1 MVVEVGLLQ
10 LLWGIRSIVG
20 SFVWY
25 HPGQVREPSGLKDVI
40 HSGILSLLDV
50 ERFASCPTVL
60 VAFPQHLSISISVV
74 TGCGRIIIIG

>member
-25 HPGQVREPSGLKDVI
+25 QVREPSGLKDVI
-40 HSGILSLLDV
+40 HSGFYSHSMLRGSQAVRLFSWHFHNICRFRSLLLL
-50 ERFASCPTVL
+50 A
-60 VAFPQHLSISISVV
+60 VAE
-74 TGCGRIIIIG
+74 